1 MEAIFSRLRFQS
13 INSRTACEMYN
24 NHTFR
29 DLLYCNDVYY
39 YDYAK
44 EICELKFIK
53 IFASQKRVETFI
65 KLCDMWT

>member
-1 MEAIFSRLRFQS
+1 MEAIFSQRRFQI
-13 INSRTACEMYN
+13 INSHTACEIYI

-44 EICELKFIK
+44 GIYELKF
-53 IFASQKRVETFI
+53 V
-65 KLCDMWT
+65 